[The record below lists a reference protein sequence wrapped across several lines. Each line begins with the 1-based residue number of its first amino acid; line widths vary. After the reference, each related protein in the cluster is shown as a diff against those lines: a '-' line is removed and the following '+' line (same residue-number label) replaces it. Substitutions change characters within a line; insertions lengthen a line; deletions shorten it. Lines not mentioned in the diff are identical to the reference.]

1 MDCQHAMTHLFPYL
15 DGEYELADRPAFEQ
29 HLSVCPEC
37 AARYRFERAI
47 KSRLRGSRGSR
58 ACHASGENRRASSL
72 RNAQQVRRPCSRIEC
87 VQQAARI

>member
-47 KSRLRGSRGSR
+47 KSRLRE
-58 ACHASGENRRASSL
+58 AAEVPAPVTL
-72 RNAQQVRRPCSRIEC
+72 RERI
-87 VQQAARI
+87 AALVH